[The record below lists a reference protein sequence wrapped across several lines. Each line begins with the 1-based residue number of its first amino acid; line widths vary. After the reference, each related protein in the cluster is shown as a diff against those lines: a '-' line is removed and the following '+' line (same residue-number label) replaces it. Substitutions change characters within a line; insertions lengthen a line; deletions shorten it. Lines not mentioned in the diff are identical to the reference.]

1 MRLIAKAQGK
11 KTKRPEFESASICRP
26 RRSVSRA
33 LGRGVAACLAM
44 TSALL
49 PLPAALFAQDSA
61 RLPPAHAAHLDSTV
75 DVSALPPPAAAQKPG
90 EATVKPFRTRDP
102 AGLGRWRELIQ
113 RSPEI
118 VTPAPG
124 FVEDQRDKRTDR

>member
-1 MRLIAKAQGK
+1 MRP
-11 KTKRPEFESASICRP
+11 RFECTSVCRP

-44 TSALL
+44 ASALL
-49 PLPAALFAQDSA
+49 PLPTALFAQDNP
-61 RLPPAHAAHLDSTV
+61 RLPPAHQVQRDSTV
-75 DVSALPPPAAAQKPG
+75 DVSTLPPPVVTQEPG

-102 AGLGRWRELIQ
+102 AGLRRWRELIQ
-113 RSPEI
+113 QSPGI

-124 FVEDQRDKRTDR
+124 FVEDKRTDR